1 WSCLGGL
8 GAGRGWRRGGATLES
23 AMRRRKV
30 SHALGFLPAHVQDAA
45 TPSHKGTAMQ
55 KIAIALAVALAP
67 VPALAQEDVSLAYP
81 NVAFTFSAAYVGEDA
96 GLFAKHGLKLKP
108 LSIAGP
114 GATNAVISGSAD
126 FALAS
131 TAVQTRAAARGQR
144 MLSIANPTNRPV
156 VQIILR

>member
-1 WSCLGGL
+1 
-8 GAGRGWRRGGATLES
+8 
-23 AMRRRKV
+23 
-30 SHALGFLPAHVQDAA
+30 
-45 TPSHKGTAMQ
+45 
-55 KIAIALAVALAP
+55 
-67 VPALAQEDVSLAYP
+67 P
-81 NVAFTFSAAYVGEDA
+81 NVAFTFSASYIAEDA

-156 VQIILR
+156 VQIILRKDLVPNFNPQAPLVERARLMRGRTIAVDAIGS